1 MAPRG
6 ANGIGMPI
14 VDQTDAYSH
23 FVWVVAP
30 DITTVLSFTKTL
42 FNDPSFLKYSKKM
55 ARVRKLKSTYLMQR
69 LMTFK

>member
-23 FVWVVAP
+23 FVWVGTP
-30 DITTVLSFTKTL
+30 DITNALSFTKTK
-42 FNDPSFLKYSKKM
+42 FYDPSFLRYSKKM
-55 ARVRKLKSTYLMQR
+55 ASVRKLKSKNLVQR

>member
-1 MAPRG
+1 MTPKG
-6 ANGIGMPI
+6 ANGIGMTI
-14 VDQTDAYSH
+14 VAQTDAYSH

-30 DITTVLSFTKTL
+30 DITTALSFTKTL

-55 ARVRKLKSTYLMQR
+55 ASVRKLKSTYLVQK